1 MIYKRILGST
11 ILLLGLG
18 FTGLRAQESLNATG
32 AVASGGGGTA
42 NYSVG
47 QVVYTTNTGTNGS
60 VAQGVQQSYEIS
72 VVTAIEQAKDIHLSA
87 SVYPNPTTDYLI
99 LSVPDFDTSKLT
111 YQLYDGNG
119 ILLQSK
125 NITSANTNIAMSNLL
140 PAVYFVKITLVET
153 MHASS
158 NNNASSN
165 NSALSHKELKSFKII
180 KK

>member
-1 MIYKRILGST
+1 MKYKRILGST

-60 VAQGVQQSYEIS
+60 VAQGVQQTYEIS
-72 VVTAIEQAKDIHLSA
+72 VVTAIDQAKDIHLSA

-153 MHASS
+153 MRASS
-158 NNNASSN
+158 NNASSN
-165 NSALSHKELKSFKII
+165 KELKSFKII

>member
-1 MIYKRILGST
+1 MKYKIFLGST
-11 ILLLGLG
+11 MLLLWLGL
-18 FTGLRAQESLNATG
+18 TGLRAQASLNASG

-47 QVVYTTNTGTNGS
+47 QVVYTTNTGSNGS

-72 VVTAIEQAKDIHLSA
+72 VVTAIEQTKDIHLSA
-87 SVYPNPTTDYLI
+87 LVYPNPTTDYLI
-99 LSVPDFDTSKLT
+99 LSVPDFDTSKLA
-111 YQLYDGNG
+111 YQLYDWKG

-153 MHASS
+153 MRASS
-158 NNNASSN
+158 NNNASTN
-165 NSALSHKELKSFKII
+165 KELKSFKII